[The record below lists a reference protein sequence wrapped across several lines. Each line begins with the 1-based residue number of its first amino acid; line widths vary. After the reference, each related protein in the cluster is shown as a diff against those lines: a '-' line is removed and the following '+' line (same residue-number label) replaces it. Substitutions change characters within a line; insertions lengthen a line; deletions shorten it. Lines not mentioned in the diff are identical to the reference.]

1 MKEYIIAICECDKY
15 ETKIIEKNLKK
26 ILDEKNIV
34 IKKFKS
40 LEELLKDNLYNI
52 DVFIIDIM
60 FGKSNGIQVA
70 KKIRDLNIDS
80 KIIFIA
86 ENLNFAKY
94 GYEVNAYRYV
104 IKPINFEE
112 LREIIIN
119 CILDIDKLITEYI
132 FVNKKNRVEK
142 IKIYNIE
149 YIEVVKKNIIIH
161 TLDQEIEFTGTS
173 IEKIEKNLKEKNF
186 FRCHKSYIVNLER
199 IDTITQNEIIINKK
213 NIPLSRYRRN
223 DLKKE
228 FIKLFEYKI

>member
-1 MKEYIIAICECDKY
+1 MKEYIIAICECDKE
-15 ETKIIEKNLKK
+15 ETKIIEKNLRK
-26 ILDEKNIV
+26 ILEEKNIV
-34 IKKFKS
+34 IKNFKS

-60 FGKSNGIQVA
+60 FGESNGIQVA

-94 GYEVNAYRYV
+94 GYEVNAYRYL

-112 LREIIIN
+112 FREIIIN
-119 CILDIDKLITEYI
+119 CILDIDKLITKYI
-132 FVNKKNRVEK
+132 FVNKKNRIEK

-173 IEKIEKNLKEKNF
+173 IEKIEKNLKGENF
-186 FRCHKSYIVNLER
+186 FRCHKSYIVNLEK

-213 NIPLSRYRRN
+213 NIPVSRYRRN

-228 FIKLFEYKI
+228 FIKLF